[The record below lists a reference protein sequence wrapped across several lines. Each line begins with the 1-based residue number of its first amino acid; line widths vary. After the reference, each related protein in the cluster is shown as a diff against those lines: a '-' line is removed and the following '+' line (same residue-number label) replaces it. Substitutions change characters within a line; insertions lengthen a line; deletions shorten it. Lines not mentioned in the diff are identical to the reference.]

1 MSVSIRTRAT
11 CGEVALR
18 AGVSRTTVSFVL
30 NDLRN
35 KGISETTRQKVLDA
49 ASDLGYQPNAAA
61 RMLAGGSTGTI
72 AVVIA
77 SADHLL
83 YDAYLPRLL
92 CTINDRCHRHGY
104 KVLLESADEQ
114 LERPGA
120 FMDLVR
126 SKSIDGLIVANMRSV
141 DGQYVRQL
149 SEQGFP
155 IVVPGNGIDPF
166 FSRCASKSDEK
177 SAYIATR
184 HLVDLGHRRIA
195 HIAFA
200 SKVFEVVIQR
210 RAGYEQA
217 LMDGGLSPDPK
228 LVAYGNISAES
239 GYIAMK
245 QLLKRTRDFTALFA
259 GNDTVA
265 FGAMRALD
273 EAGLKIPTDVAVVGF
288 DDVPLAA
295 YVNPPLT
302 TLRTDPIVQGE
313 GAVELLMAQISG
325 EPYER
330 LEEGYA
336 TELVIRKSCGASS
349 LSGLS

>member
-1 MSVSIRTRAT
+1 MSTTIRPRAT

-61 RMLAGGSTGTI
+61 RTLAGGSTGTI

-92 CTINDRCHRHGY
+92 CTINDRCHRQGY

-114 LERPGA
+114 LKRPGA

-126 SKSIDGLIVANMRSV
+126 SKSIDGLIVANMRTV
-141 DGQYVRQL
+141 DGQYVRKL

-155 IVVPGNGIDPF
+155 IVVPGNGIEPF
-166 FSRCASKSDEK
+166 YSRCASNSDEK
-177 SAYIATR
+177 SAYVATR

-195 HIAFA
+195 HIGFT
-200 SKVFEVVIQR
+200 SNVFDVVIQR
-210 RAGYEQA
+210 RAGYEAA
-217 LMDGGLSPDPK
+217 LMEGGIVPDPK
-228 LVAYGNISAES
+228 LIAYANISAES
-239 GYIAMK
+239 GYLAMK
-245 QLLKRTRDFTALFA
+245 KLLKRTRDITALFA

-273 EAGLKIPTDVAVVGF
+273 EAGLRIPDDVAVVGY

-302 TLRTDPIVQGE
+302 TLRTDPIEQGE
-313 GAVELLMAQISG
+313 GAVDLLMARING
-325 EPYER
+325 EAYER
-330 LEEGYA
+330 LEESYA
-336 TELVIRKSCGASS
+336 TELVIRQSCGAHIR
-349 LSGLS
+349 

>member
-1 MSVSIRTRAT
+1 MNMSIRPRAT
-11 CGEVALR
+11 IGEVALR

-30 NDLRN
+30 NGLRN
-35 KGISETTRQKVLDA
+35 KGISETTRLKVLDA
-49 ASDLGYQPNAAA
+49 ANELGYQPNAAA
-61 RMLAGGSTGTI
+61 RSLAGGSTGTI
-72 AVVIA
+72 AIVIA

-92 CTINDRCHRHGY
+92 CTINDRCHQHGY

-114 LERPGA
+114 LKRPGA

-126 SKSIDGLIVANMRSV
+126 SKCIDGLIIANMRTV
-141 DGQYVRQL
+141 DGQYVREL

-177 SAYIATR
+177 SAYIATK
-184 HLVDLGHRRIA
+184 HLVDLGHQRIA
-195 HIAFA
+195 HVAFA
-200 SKVFEVVIQR
+200 SKVFDVVIQR
-210 RAGYEQA
+210 QAGYEKA
-217 LMDGGLSPDPK
+217 LAEAGCAPDPK
-228 LVAYGNISAES
+228 LVVYGNINAES
-239 GYIAMK
+239 GYVAMK
-245 QLLKRTRDFTALFA
+245 KLLKRTRDFSALFA

-273 EAGLKIPTDVAVVGF
+273 EAGLRIPDDVAVVGF

-302 TLRTDPIVQGE
+302 TLRTDPIEQGE
-313 GAVELLMAQISG
+313 GAVDLLMARING

-330 LEEGYA
+330 LEESYE
-336 TELVIRKSCGASS
+336 TRLVIRKSCGAQ
-349 LSGLS
+349 GTGAM

>member
-1 MSVSIRTRAT
+1 MNTAIQPRAT

-30 NDLRN
+30 NGLRN
-35 KGISETTRQKVLDA
+35 KGISESTRQKVLDA

-83 YDAYLPRLL
+83 YDAYLPRPL

-114 LERPGA
+114 LKHPGA

-126 SKSIDGLIVANMRSV
+126 SKSIDGLIVANMRTV

-155 IVVPGNGIDPF
+155 IVVPGNGIEPF
-166 FSRCASKSDEK
+166 FSRCASNSDEK
-177 SAYIATR
+177 SAYVATR

-195 HIAFA
+195 HLAFA
-200 SKVFEVVIQR
+200 SKVFDVVIQR
-210 RAGYEQA
+210 RTGYEKA
-217 LMDGGLSPDPK
+217 LTEAGCALDPA

-239 GYIAMK
+239 GYVAMK
-245 QLLKRTRDFTALFA
+245 KLLKRTRDFSALFA

-273 EAGLKIPTDVAVVGF
+273 EAGIRVPHDVAVVGF

-302 TLRTDPIVQGE
+302 TLRTDPIEQGE
-313 GAVELLMAQISG
+313 GAVDLLMARING
-325 EPYER
+325 EPFER
-330 LEEGYA
+330 LEESYA
-336 TELVIRKSCGASS
+336 TELVIRKSCGAQ
-349 LSGLS
+349 